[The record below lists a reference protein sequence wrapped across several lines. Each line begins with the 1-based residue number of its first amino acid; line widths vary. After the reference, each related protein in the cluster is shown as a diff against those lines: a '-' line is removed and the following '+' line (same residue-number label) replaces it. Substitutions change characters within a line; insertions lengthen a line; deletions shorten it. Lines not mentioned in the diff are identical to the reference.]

1 MAFGVGGPGPEH
13 HDEEV
18 LADINVTPLVDVM
31 LVLLIIFMITAP
43 MLHQG
48 VEVALPQADA
58 KTLPLR
64 VEDPLVLTVN
74 RDGLVY
80 VEDTPVHP
88 SQIAERLLPIL
99 ERRGDDTVFLKGDR
113 DVAYG
118 RVIEVLDLLH
128 QAGVTRIGM
137 ITERPPPEGRGGGR

>member
-1 MAFGVGGPGPEH
+1 MSFGIGSPGPEH
-13 HDEEV
+13 HDEDV

-48 VEVALPQADA
+48 IEVALPQAQSE
-58 KTLPLR
+58 TLPLR
-64 VEDPLVLTVN
+64 VENPLILSVN

-80 VEDTPVHP
+80 IEDTPVHP
-88 SQIAERLLPIL
+88 SQLAERLLPMIAA
-99 ERRGDDTVFLKGDR
+99 RGDDTVFLKGDR

-128 QAGVTRIGM
+128 EAGVTRIGM
-137 ITERPPPEGRGGGR
+137 VTERPGARGERR

>member
-1 MAFGVGGPGPEH
+1 MAFLTGAPGDE
-13 HDEEV
+13 EEV
-18 LADINVTPLVDVM
+18 LSDINITPLVDVM

-48 VEVALPQADA
+48 IEVALPRSEA
-58 KTLPLR
+58 PPISNR
-64 VEDPLVLTVN
+64 ISDPIVLSIN

-80 VEDTPVHP
+80 LKDRPIHPTKLVEVLTP
-88 SQIAERLLPIL
+88 LL
-99 ERRGDDTVFLKGDR
+99 RGRSDETVFLKGDR

-128 QAGVTRIGM
+128 TSGIVKVGM
-137 ITERPPPEGRGGGR
+137 VTERPEPKGR